1 MGKHFYL
8 EIQKKN
14 RYLKKNERNT
24 TAKMVPRG
32 AMVKETQKTKTKKN
46 RYLEIQEKNT
56 GT

>member
-1 MGKHFYL
+1 
-8 EIQKKN
+8 
-14 RYLKKNERNT
+14 
-24 TAKMVPRG
+24 MVPRG